1 MSAASGTA
9 RPPSG
14 SVADGYIH
22 AGRLD
27 RLTLTHTR
35 TTAALLAA
43 LTILSAVGGAFA
55 VGGAAAV
62 PDARITVGAVGVA
75 PSDPAVGERT
85 ALNVT
90 VSNSGGSDA
99 AANVTEVRVRDADGD
114 VLDSVR
120 GVGALSAGDSLDATL
135 WTTFEEPGEKR
146 LTVEAVANQSTTGEF
161 VTVSRDTVI
170 EVRPTEVSLDL
181 RTRAL
186 DPEDLQTEENG
197 QNPAADLG
205 VGGIQGIFG
214 GGGGGLDAND
224 GAQGEESPPVADSP
238 VAVTVVN
245 TGTTTADRVSLR
257 AVGTAVETGEDGD
270 AGDADDADG
279 DGVETV
285 DVGPFVVEDV
295 APGEERRVIVDL
307 GPLDRRSAVTVSAA
321 FRADTDQRNDRGADR
336 TAESTVLY
344 PVREA
349 TPTVTDATVRETADG
364 GVAVDANLG
373 NAGSGEMTGAV
384 VSVGDAPGVEP
395 TPAGGEYFVGSL
407 SGSDFVGF
415 ELETAVNASVAEEI
429 PIRVTYTERGVR
441 YTETLTVAAPEPDEE
456 GDDGGTL
463 GRIGVAGVGSA
474 GALASALAVVG
485 LAGAVGVAVRSGRV
499 GGSSDRGRDGP
510 AP

>member
-1 MSAASGTA
+1 
-9 RPPSG
+9 
-14 SVADGYIH
+14 
-22 AGRLD
+22 
-27 RLTLTHTR
+27 LTLTR
-35 TTAALLAA
+35 ISAALLAA
-43 LTILSAVGGAFA
+43 LTILSVVGGAFA

-62 PDARITVGAVGVA
+62 PDARITVGAVGVS

-85 ALNVT
+85 VLNVT

-114 VLDSVR
+114 VLDSVS

-161 VTVSRDTVI
+161 VTVSRDAVI

-186 DPEDLQTEENG
+186 DPEDLQSDDDGES
-197 QNPAADLG
+197 PAADLG

-214 GGGGGLDAND
+214 GGGGLDANG

-257 AVGTAVETGEDGD
+257 AVGTVVEAGKDGD
-270 AGDADDADG
+270 DTEGVGGDA
-279 DGVETV
+279 ETA

-307 GPLDRRSAVTVSAA
+307 GALDRRSAVTVSAA
-321 FRADTDQRNDRGADR
+321 FRANTDQRNDRGADR
-336 TAESTVLY
+336 TAESTVTY

-349 TPTVTDATVRETADG
+349 TPTVTDATLREGADG
-364 GVAVDANLG
+364 TVVVDANLG

-415 ELETAVNASVAEEI
+415 ELETTTNASVAEEI
-429 PIRVTYTERGVR
+429 PIRVAYTERGVR
-441 YTETLTVAAPEPDEE
+441 YTETLTVSAPEPDDESDSS
-456 GDDGGTL
+456 GAL
-463 GRIGVAGVGSA
+463 GRIGVGGVGSA
-474 GALASALAVVG
+474 SALASALAVVG

-499 GGSSDRGRDGP
+499 GGSRDRRRDGS